1 MAKTKPTPENKM
13 VARHAASSF
22 GGTPSVSEY
31 LHDTEPF
38 AVPILSCVDRP
49 CDGVTSF
56 STVGLSDYPMIKE
69 NGSEFPVRLEIA
81 GACASKDELF
91 PNVIASV
98 AFSIMRTK
106 KLCFPGAVLE
116 EYVGEYF
123 QMTTVPHLYF
133 SAPFLWEDSLKTLE
147 CGTKNVSWLMV
158 IPISDNELKF
168 LTLNGDDALESLFE
182 KKQIDI
188 FDLNRP
194 SVL

>member
-69 NGSEFPVRLEIA
+69 NGR
-81 GACASKDELF
+81 ELPCSSF
-91 PNVIASV
+91 RQFARPLASV
-98 AFSIMRTK
+98 VLPT
-106 KLCFPGAVLE
+106 PGLPSNPI
-116 EYVGEYF
+116 
-123 QMTTVPHLYF
+123 TC
-133 SAPFLWEDSLKTLE
+133 DS
-147 CGTKNVSWLMV
+147 
-158 IPISDNELKF
+158 
-168 LTLNGDDALESLFE
+168 
-182 KKQIDI
+182 
-188 FDLNRP
+188 
-194 SVL
+194 

>member
-1 MAKTKPTPENKM
+1 M
-13 VARHAASSF
+13 
-22 GGTPSVSEY
+22 
-31 LHDTEPF
+31 
-38 AVPILSCVDRP
+38 
-49 CDGVTSF
+49 
-56 STVGLSDYPMIKE
+56 
-69 NGSEFPVRLEIA
+69 
-81 GACASKDELF
+81 
-91 PNVIASV
+91 
-98 AFSIMRTK
+98 
-106 KLCFPGAVLE
+106 E

-158 IPISDNELKF
+158 IPISDSELKF
-168 LTLNGDDALESLFE
+168 LTLNVDDALESLFE